1 LEPEKKAEP
10 VSALAMFGIGK
21 AKAAAQPDI
30 PKIKKSTSNF
40 YVHSMLATL
49 RAETI
54 PECKYKFCLDNL
66 ILILFR
72 L

>member
-1 LEPEKKAEP
+1 MEPEKKAEP

-21 AKAAAQPDI
+21 PKAAAQPEI

-49 RAETI
+49 RTETI
-54 PECKYKFCLDNL
+54 PECKYKLFLADL
-66 ILILFR
+66 I
-72 L
+72 